1 VGEKKA
7 RAGRPWVD
15 GEAALAAQFA
25 DALAIDDVEGETEFA
40 LDRDHDS
47 VRVRAFALEALEQL
61 KANFAVVSESALVLG
76 DEKSI
81 IVRSVRQRFW
91 VLAKLMRSGE
101 FEKLYTQWLVQFPVV
116 L

>member
-1 VGEKKA
+1 MRAARTTHLLGEWMKLPNVL
-7 RAGRPWVD
+7 RPAGRTK
-15 GEAALAAQFA
+15 GKSF
-25 DALAIDDVEGETEFA
+25 
-40 LDRDHDS
+40 S
-47 VRVRAFALEALEQL
+47 
-61 KANFAVVSESALVLG
+61 VLG

-81 IVRSVRQRFW
+81 IVRSVRQQFW